1 MKKLLIFDAYGTL
14 ICTGTG
20 SIDSCKEILSLQE
33 KDIDPVKFYA
43 DWKVIHRKHLNDSI
57 NGPFLKEWDI
67 FENDL
72 KLLYEKYG
80 INRPY
85 KEDVKIMLKT
95 QFNRKVFDDVLETIN
110 ELKKKYRVVI
120 GSTADTYPLLENLK
134 ENNVIVDKVYTSEMI
149 KTYKPDIRFYQYI
162 LDNEGV
168 KATEAIFIGDST
180 QDDVLGPQKLNM
192 KTVLLYR
199 NDNYKTDVVKPD
211 YIIHSLL
218 ELLQIDL

>member
-1 MKKLLIFDAYGTL
+1 
-14 ICTGTG
+14 
-20 SIDSCKEILSLQE
+20 
-33 KDIDPVKFYA
+33 
-43 DWKVIHRKHLNDSI
+43 
-57 NGPFLKEWDI
+57 
-67 FENDL
+67 
-72 KLLYEKYG
+72 
-80 INRPY
+80 
-85 KEDVKIMLKT
+85 MLKT

-168 KATEAIFIGDST
+168 KASDAIFIGDST
-180 QDDVLGPQKLNM
+180 QDDVLGPQKLKM
-192 KTVLLYR
+192 KTILLYR